1 MENTVAME
9 LSLFLAKAIGVGLMV
24 VAASMLVNRK
34 NIDLL
39 FEAYRSPSAVYITG
53 IVETFLGIMMVIA
66 HNIWVADFRLII
78 TLIGWMLLLR
88 GAGRTFFPSRI
99 PRILEK
105 FRALR
110 STFMP
115 LLVVVFFVG
124 AYLTYAGF
132 TG

>member
-1 MENTVAME
+1 MVYTVAME
-9 LSLFLAKAIGVGLMV
+9 LSLFLAKAIGVGLMLI
-24 VAASMLVNRK
+24 AASMLVNRK

-53 IVETFLGIMMVIA
+53 IVETFLGVMMVIA
-66 HNIWVADFRLII
+66 HNLWIADFRLII

-88 GAGRTFFPSRI
+88 GGGRTFSPSRI
-99 PRILEK
+99 PRMLEK

-110 STFMP
+110 SAFMP

-124 AYLTYAGF
+124 AYLACAGF

>member
-1 MENTVAME
+1 ME
-9 LSLFLAKAIGVGLMV
+9 LSLFLAKAIGAGLML
-24 VAASMLVNRK
+24 VAASMLVHRK

-39 FEAYRSPSAVYITG
+39 FEAYRSPSAVYMTG

-88 GAGRTFFPSRI
+88 GAGRTFSPSRI
-99 PRILEK
+99 PRMLER
-105 FRALR
+105 FRVMDWIFA
-110 STFMP
+110 P
-115 LLVVVFFVG
+115 LLVAIFLIG
-124 AYLTYAGF
+124 AYLAYAGF

>member
-1 MENTVAME
+1 MEP
-9 LSLFLAKAIGVGLMV
+9 SLFLAKAIGVGLMV
-24 VAASMLVNRK
+24 IAASMLVNRK